1 MENMLQLDLFDFDNE
16 VMEIAPEPQPVRT
29 EPRTELPLHASVR
42 ILGPEE
48 SGRGNYRIR
57 PDDELFPHGQK
68 SKIHSNI
75 EPSWLPHKAAALY
88 TASSLVLE

>member
-57 PDDELFPHGQK
+57 PEDVPYPSNLTFLHDEW
-68 SKIHSNI
+68 
-75 EPSWLPHKAAALY
+75 E
-88 TASSLVLE
+88 SLTGRKVAMP

>member
-29 EPRTELPLHASVR
+29 EQRTELPLHASVR

-48 SGRGNYRIR
+48 SGWGNYRIG
-57 PDDELFPHGQK
+57 PDDELFVYYG
-68 SKIHSNI
+68 
-75 EPSWLPHKAAALY
+75 AADTVIGVATIKTRQLLDY
-88 TASSLVLE
+88 VLRYRF